1 MFADYY
7 VEDLEEF
14 NLRDFIECLEED
26 LNNREDEIKEDLRIN
41 ISIYFIQLN
50 KKIEEDV
57 YLDEQDDIEDIID
70 ELLTKLYRR
79 IYDEV
84 LWL

>member
-14 NLRDFIECLEED
+14 NLRDFIECVEED

-41 ISIYFIQLN
+41 LSVYFIEIN
-50 KKIEEDV
+50 KDIEEDF
-57 YLDEQDDIEDIID
+57 YFDEDEDVEDVID
-70 ELLTKLYRR
+70 ELLTKIYTR
-79 IYDEV
+79 IEREV
-84 LWL
+84 L